1 MPINRSAGN
10 DGFTL
15 IELMIAILIG
25 LIIIVAIGTIYIT
38 TYRSSSD
45 TLKSAQLN
53 HDMGTTALLMMND
66 IRRAGYWGGAVT
78 GSEPKDNPFVTG
90 TANLQII
97 GSDCILYTYDANASG
112 FLTPADQTDDID
124 GTEYYGFK
132 LNNGTVQMRL
142 SGSTTADCDDGVWVN
157 LMDSAEINITD
168 LRFSYVPDAV
178 NIPNISAT
186 SRCLNVSAEPQELS
200 NKNCASAIADG
211 DITAGEIVE
220 TRQVLYSMTGTLV
233 DDATV
238 LKTLSGSVKVRNDRY
253 FTQP

>member
-1 MPINRSAGN
+1 MSMSTDVRN

-15 IELMIAILIG
+15 IEFMIAILIG

-38 TYRSSSD
+38 TYRSSAD

-53 HDMGTTALLMMND
+53 HDMGTTALVMVND

-78 GSEPKDNPFVTG
+78 GSEPKNNPFLTA

-97 GSDCILYTYDANASG
+97 GNSCILYSYDANGSG

-124 GTEYYGFK
+124 GIEYYGFK
-132 LNNGTVQMRL
+132 LNNGTIQMRL
-142 SGSTTADCDDGVWVN
+142 SGSTTADCDDGQWVN
-157 LMDSAEINITD
+157 LLDSAEINITD
-168 LRFSYVPDAV
+168 LRFSFVPDAV
-178 NIPNISAT
+178 NIPNVSAT
-186 SRCLNVSAEPQELS
+186 SRCLNVSVDPQELS
-200 NKNCASAIADG
+200 NKDCASAIADG

-233 DDATV
+233 DDNTV